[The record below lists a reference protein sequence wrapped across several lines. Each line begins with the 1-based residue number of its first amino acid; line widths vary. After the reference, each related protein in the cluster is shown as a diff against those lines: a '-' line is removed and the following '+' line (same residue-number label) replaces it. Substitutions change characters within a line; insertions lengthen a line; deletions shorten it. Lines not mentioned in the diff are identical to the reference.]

1 MPRYRVMV
9 EGSGLAA
16 PTRHGAPIRGF
27 FVTRVV
33 RAASAGEASRHVLD
47 VVEQEWRAGR
57 FAAWKQVPSLTAV
70 EVKEVGLLGLHL
82 LRGTD
87 YIFHRGM

>member
-9 EGSGLAA
+9 EGSGLVA
-16 PTRHGAPIRGF
+16 PTKQGAPIRGF

-33 RAASAGEASRHVLD
+33 TAANAEEASRQVLEGVQRD
-47 VVEQEWRAGR
+47 WRAGR
-57 FAAWKQVPSLTAV
+57 FGAWNQVPSLTAV

-82 LRGTD
+82 LRSRD